1 MLLFIL
7 THFLQKANFSIFK
20 YISCYCLSSH
30 SVVHSKQWKIQIH
43 LMLLFIQRQPQNG
56 AHCLQIQI
64 HLMLLFIGITA
75 SNVHIP
81 FGIQIH
87 LMLLFILR
95 CSVIWEQTKHIQI
108 HLMLLF
114 ILLFLCISGTH
125 DRFKYIS
132 CYCLS
137 VFIFIYSFL
146 FFIFKYISC
155 YCLSR
160 GCFLSYI
167 PLENSNTSHVIVYR
181 KAELLR
187 KTLFHIQIHLMLLF
201 IWLWMLQTI
210 L

>member
-1 MLLFIL
+1 MDYYRYYIQIHLMLLFIL

-56 AHCLQIQI
+56 AHCLQ
-64 HLMLLFIGITA
+64 
-75 SNVHIP
+75 
-81 FGIQIH
+81 IQIH

-201 IWLWMLQTI
+201 I
-210 L
+210 